1 MNDSDETVTFTFT
14 DKLDNRM
21 GREAEIDRAHLI
33 DRINTLLPPYYA
45 GTTSMNN
52 EILSVLN
59 KEENKKAVLD
69 YYKNKRIDEFLQQA
83 RGLFGMLTENGES

>member
-1 MNDSDETVTFTFT
+1 MNDSDETVTFTN
-14 DKLDNRM
+14 KLENRM
-21 GREAEIDRAHLI
+21 ESEAEMDRANLI
-33 DRINTLLPPYYA
+33 HKIKALLPPYYA
-45 GTTSMNN
+45 GTASMKS
-52 EILSVLN
+52 EIFSVLE

>member
-14 DKLDNRM
+14 DKLDSRM
-21 GREAEIDRAHLI
+21 GREAERDRDVLI
-33 DRINTLLPPYYA
+33 DKIKALLPPYYA
-45 GTTSMNN
+45 GTASMKS
-52 EILSVLN
+52 EIFSVLE

-83 RGLFGMLTENGES
+83 RGLFGMLTENGG